1 MGRSAEWIS
10 GRKFGNGGFDMSV
23 NIEGNISQAS
33 AASGWYQNSRVASP
47 QEKEKDAPQ
56 PKADNAVKVSI
67 SQEGIES
74 YRKQIREKGTSGRV
88 IAKGDKESIIRQAKQ
103 AASALTA
110 NAYGGELAGEMEK
123 LKGERTG
130 SAYGIVDEMEDSVRA
145 YGNLYDEIVQGYR
158 NGTRERYVEDENS
171 ETGFRKM
178 TMEEELS
185 GLDRAF
191 QKMAD
196 RADAKEMIEGEFKR
210 LRTEGGKGLS
220 TNASKKPQGTDGDAP
235 ETAGQKMKR
244 LAQEWRDAYKTSG
257 SKESGMETV
266 LSMLNGMF
274 GIRKEA

>member
-1 MGRSAEWIS
+1 
-10 GRKFGNGGFDMSV
+10 MSV
-23 NIEGNISQAS
+23 NIEGNVGQTS
-33 AASGWYQNSRVASP
+33 AASGWYQNGRAVSA

-74 YRKQIREKGTSGRV
+74 YRKQTREKGISGRV
-88 IAKGDKESIIRQAKQ
+88 VAKGNKESVIRQAKQ
-103 AASALTA
+103 ATSALSA

-145 YGNLYDEIVQGYR
+145 YGNLYDEIVRGYQD
-158 NGTRERYVEDENS
+158 GTRERYVEDENS

-257 SKESGMETV
+257 SKESGMEKV

>member
-1 MGRSAEWIS
+1 
-10 GRKFGNGGFDMSV
+10 MSV
-23 NIEGNISQAS
+23 KIEGNAGQAS
-33 AASGWYQNSRVASP
+33 AASGWYQNGRVVSA

-67 SQEGIES
+67 SQEGIEN
-74 YRKQIREKGTSGRV
+74 YRKQTGEKGISGRV
-88 IAKGDKESIIRQAKQ
+88 VAKGNKESVIRQAKQ
-103 AASALTA
+103 ATSALSA
-110 NAYGGELAGEMEK
+110 NAYGGELAGE
-123 LKGERTG
+123 LKGQRTG
-130 SAYGIVDEMEDSVRA
+130 SAYGIADELEDSVRA
-145 YGNLYDEIVQGYR
+145 YANLYDEIVQGYQD
-158 NGTRERYVEDENS
+158 GTRERYVEDENS

-185 GLDRAF
+185 RLDRAF

-244 LAQEWRDAYKTSG
+244 LAQEWRDAYRASG
-257 SKESGMETV
+257 SKVGSMEKV
-266 LSMLNGMF
+266 MSLLNSMF
-274 GIRKEA
+274 HISSKA

>member
-1 MGRSAEWIS
+1 
-10 GRKFGNGGFDMSV
+10 MSV
-23 NIEGNISQAS
+23 NIEGNVGQTS
-33 AASGWYQNSRVASP
+33 AASGWYQNGRAVSA

-74 YRKQIREKGTSGRV
+74 YRKQTREKGTSGRA
-88 IAKGDKESIIRQAKQ
+88 IAKGNKESVIRQAKQ
-103 AASALTA
+103 AASALTT
-110 NAYGGELAGEMEK
+110 NAYGGELAGELEK
-123 LKGERTG
+123 LKGQRAG
-130 SAYGIVDEMEDSVRA
+130 SAYGIADQMEDSVRA
-145 YGNLYDEIVQGYR
+145 YGNLYDEIVRGCQ

-196 RADAKEMIEGEFKR
+196 RADAREMIEGEFKR
-210 LRTEGGKGLS
+210 LRTEGGKGLFP
-220 TNASKKPQGTDGDAP
+220 NDSKKPQG
-235 ETAGQKMKR
+235 TAGQKMKR
-244 LAQEWRDAYKTSG
+244 LAQEWKDAYKTSG
-257 SKESGMETV
+257 SKESGMEKV
-266 LSMLNGMF
+266 LSMLNNMF

>member
-1 MGRSAEWIS
+1 
-10 GRKFGNGGFDMSV
+10 MSV
-23 NIEGNISQAS
+23 NIEGNVGQTS
-33 AASGWYQNSRVASP
+33 AASGWYQNGRVVSA

-67 SQEGIES
+67 SQEGIEN
-74 YRKQIREKGTSGRV
+74 YRKQIREKGISGRV
-88 IAKGDKESIIRQAKQ
+88 VAKGNKESVIRQAKQ
-103 AASALTA
+103 ATNALSA
-110 NAYGGELAGEMEK
+110 NAYGGELAGELKK
-123 LKGERTG
+123 LQGQRAGGT
-130 SAYGIVDEMEDSVRA
+130 YGIADQMEDSVRA
-145 YGNLYDEIVQGYR
+145 YGNLYDEIVQGCQ

-196 RADAKEMIEGEFKR
+196 RADTREMIEGEFKR

-220 TNASKKPQGTDGDAP
+220 RKKPQGTDENVP
-235 ETAGQKMKR
+235 ETTGQKMKR

-257 SKESGMETV
+257 SKESGMEKV
-266 LSMLNGMF
+266 LSMLNSMF
-274 GIRKEA
+274 GISKKV

>member
-1 MGRSAEWIS
+1 
-10 GRKFGNGGFDMSV
+10 MSV
-23 NIEGNISQAS
+23 NIEGNVGQAS
-33 AASGWYQNSRVASP
+33 AASGWYQNGRAVGA

-74 YRKQIREKGTSGRV
+74 YRKQTREKGISGRV
-88 IAKGDKESIIRQAKQ
+88 IAKGNKESVIRQAKQ

-110 NAYGGELAGEMEK
+110 NAYGGELAGELEK
-123 LKGERTG
+123 LMGQRTG
-130 SAYGIVDEMEDSVRA
+130 GTYGIADRMEDSVRA
-145 YGNLYDEIVQGYR
+145 YGNLYDEIVQGYQ

-178 TMEEELS
+178 TMEEELG

-196 RADAKEMIEGEFKR
+196 RADAREMIEGEFKR

-220 TNASKKPQGTDGDAP
+220 ASASKKPQQADGDAP

-244 LAQEWRDAYKTSG
+244 LAQEWKDAYKTSG
-257 SKESGMETV
+257 SKESGMEKV

-274 GIRKEA
+274 AGADKGKQ

>member
-1 MGRSAEWIS
+1 
-10 GRKFGNGGFDMSV
+10 MSV
-23 NIEGNISQAS
+23 NIEGNISQAG

-47 QEKEKDAPQ
+47 QEKEKDALQ

-74 YRKQIREKGTSGRV
+74 YRKQTREKGTSGRV
-88 IAKGDKESIIRQAKQ
+88 IAKGNKESVIRQAKQ
-103 AASALTA
+103 TASALAA
-110 NAYGGELAGEMEK
+110 NAYGGELAGELEK
-123 LKGERTG
+123 LKGQRTG
-130 SAYGIVDEMEDSVRA
+130 SAYAIADQMEDSVRA
-145 YGNLYDEIVQGYR
+145 YGNLYDEIVRGYQ

-185 GLDRAF
+185 ELDRAF
-191 QKMAD
+191 QKIAD
-196 RADAKEMIEGEFKR
+196 RADTKEMIEGEFQR

-220 TNASKKPQGTDGDAP
+220 TNVSKKPQETDGDAP

-257 SKESGMETV
+257 SKESSMEKV

-274 GIRKEA
+274 GIHKEA

>member
-1 MGRSAEWIS
+1 
-10 GRKFGNGGFDMSV
+10 MSV
-23 NIEGNISQAS
+23 NVEGYTSQAS
-33 AASGWYQNSRVASP
+33 AVNGWYQNGRAVSA

-56 PKADNAVKVSI
+56 RKADNAVKVSI

-103 AASALTA
+103 AASALSA
-110 NAYGGELAGEMEK
+110 NAYGGELEK
-123 LKGERTG
+123 LKGQRTG
-130 SAYGIVDEMEDSVRA
+130 SAYGIADELEDSVRA
-145 YGNLYDEIVQGYR
+145 YANLYDEIVRGYQ

-210 LRTEGGKGLS
+210 LRTEGGKGFS
-220 TNASKKPQGTDGDAP
+220 SKNNKKSQGTDGNAP
-235 ETAGQKMKR
+235 ETTGTKMER

-257 SKESGMETV
+257 SKESSMEKV

-274 GIRKEA
+274 GIHKEA

>member
-1 MGRSAEWIS
+1 
-10 GRKFGNGGFDMSV
+10 MSV
-23 NIEGNISQAS
+23 NVEGYAGQAS
-33 AASGWYQNSRVASP
+33 VVNGWYQNGRAVGA

-74 YRKQIREKGTSGRV
+74 YRKQTREKGISGRIV
-88 IAKGDKESIIRQAKQ
+88 AKGNKESVIKQAKQ
-103 AASALTA
+103 AASALSA

-123 LKGERTG
+123 LQGQRAGGT
-130 SAYGIVDEMEDSVRA
+130 YGIADQMEDSVRA
-145 YGNLYDEIVQGYR
+145 YGYLYDEIVQGYQ

-171 ETGFRKM
+171 ETGLRKM

-196 RADAKEMIEGEFKR
+196 RADTREMIEGEFKR

-220 TNASKKPQGTDGDAP
+220 RKKPQGTDENVP

-257 SKESGMETV
+257 SKESGMEKV

>member
-1 MGRSAEWIS
+1 
-10 GRKFGNGGFDMSV
+10 MSV

-33 AASGWYQNSRVASP
+33 AASGWYQNSRAASP

-103 AASALTA
+103 AASALSA

-123 LKGERTG
+123 LEGQRTG
-130 SAYGIVDEMEDSVRA
+130 SVYGIADKMEDSVRA

-158 NGTRERYVEDENS
+158 DGTRERYVEDENS

-178 TMEEELS
+178 TMEEELR

-210 LRTEGGKGLS
+210 LRTEGGKGFS
-220 TNASKKPQGTDGDAP
+220 SKNNKKSQGTDGNAP
-235 ETAGQKMKR
+235 ETTGTKMER

-257 SKESGMETV
+257 SKESGMEKV

>member
-1 MGRSAEWIS
+1 
-10 GRKFGNGGFDMSV
+10 MSV
-23 NIEGNISQAS
+23 NIEGNVGQTS
-33 AASGWYQNSRVASP
+33 AASGWYQNGRVVSA

-67 SQEGIES
+67 SQEGIEN
-74 YRKQIREKGTSGRV
+74 YRKQIREKGISGRV
-88 IAKGDKESIIRQAKQ
+88 VAKGNKESVIRQAKQ
-103 AASALTA
+103 ATNALSA
-110 NAYGGELAGEMEK
+110 NAYGGELAGELKK
-123 LKGERTG
+123 LKGQRTG
-130 SAYGIVDEMEDSVRA
+130 SAYGIADEMEDSVRA
-145 YGNLYDEIVQGYR
+145 YGNLYDEIVQGYKD
-158 NGTRERYVEDENS
+158 GTRERYVEDENS

-196 RADAKEMIEGEFKR
+196 RADAKGMIEGEFKR

-220 TNASKKPQGTDGDAP
+220 SKNNKKPQGTDGNAP
-235 ETAGQKMKR
+235 ETAGTKMKR
-244 LAQEWRDAYKTSG
+244 LVQEWRDAYKTSG
-257 SKESGMETV
+257 SKESGMENV